1 VAGDRERGQEGRGK
15 RRVGLIA
22 AIVGGCML
30 FLGTAGAVTDMVIQ
44 SASTVRD
51 EVHGGEPVRLQAR
64 NFAFVPRSVV
74 LRGQRSVT
82 VIVTNDGVSQHSFT
96 MDRLGIDVVVQ
107 PGQSGTI
114 DLSPP
119 ALGVYPFYCRFHEA
133 YDMRGAI
140 RFGASRTRD

>member
-1 VAGDRERGQEGRGK
+1 VAGDRERKQDGRGK
-15 RRVGLIA
+15 RRGGRIA
-22 AIVGGCML
+22 AIVGGCLL
-30 FLGTAGAVTDMVIQ
+30 FLGTAGAVTDMIIQ
-44 SASTVRD
+44 SADTVRD
-51 EVHGGEPVRLQAR
+51 ELHSAGPVRLQAR

-107 PGQSGTI
+107 PGQSATV
-114 DLSPP
+114 DVSPP
-119 ALGVYPFYCRFHEA
+119 RPGVYPFYCRFHEA

-140 RFGASRTRD
+140 RFEASRAGS